1 MLTLCVCVRVCV
13 LPRCPGVQV
22 SLDEVPAEGDADPVC
37 VCVLPRW
44 PSLHGVHAVMLTLCV
59 CAAQVSQVSL
69 HRAHADADADP
80 LCECVCF
87 AGMCVCVCCPS
98 VPSLPSW
105 SAC

>member
-44 PSLHGVHAVMLTLCV
+44 PSLHGMHAVMLTLCV
-59 CAAQVSQVSL
+59 CAAQVAKSPWS
-69 HRAHADADADP
+69 ACCDADP
-80 LCECVCF
+80 L
-87 AGMCVCVCCPS
+87 CVCCPS
-98 VPSLPSW
+98 VPSLPS
-105 SAC
+105 